1 MPLPPYAVT
10 AFCGFGVPVGT
21 RFSSLAQRSWADPW
35 DSMAVA
41 KIRFAWS
48 THLSLKVADVGY
60 LRKWSG
66 DVAAVWCEQFDL
78 CRFVAAL

>member
-1 MPLPPYAVT
+1 MALR
-10 AFCGFGVPVGT
+10 GIGVPIGT

-35 DSMAVA
+35 DPMAVA

-48 THLSLKVADVGY
+48 TRLSLAVKVADVGY